1 MTTDDLRAPTP
12 SQSAPIQPADATTP
26 QSAQAPKAPESAEF
40 RRLLE
45 HLEQLG
51 AAAPAPPSAAAPAA
65 DVDGFARALAQ
76 AEDDY
81 VAAME
86 LRRRLED
93 AFRRAQP

>member
-1 MTTDDLRAPTP
+1 MTTDDLHLSPAALPP
-12 SQSAPIQPADATTP
+12 LQPADATTP
-26 QSAQAPKAPESAEF
+26 QSAQAQRPPESAEF

-45 HLEQLG
+45 RLAQLG
-51 AAAPAPPSAAAPAA
+51 AAGAPPAAPA

-81 VAAME
+81 VAAMD